1 MHNILGRTQEPGKK
15 KTFDKEP
22 ADSERHR
29 ETEEALRTKRKF
41 CKSRWNKCFLE
52 SWSVLLQSPSVTRL
66 LVMVLDFTAPKNTPR
81 KREKLTLP

>member
-1 MHNILGRTQEPGKK
+1 LCREKCTIYWGELKNQKKK

-41 CKSRWNKCFLE
+41 CRVDGTSAF
-52 SWSVLLQSPSVTRL
+52 
-66 LVMVLDFTAPKNTPR
+66 
-81 KREKLTLP
+81 